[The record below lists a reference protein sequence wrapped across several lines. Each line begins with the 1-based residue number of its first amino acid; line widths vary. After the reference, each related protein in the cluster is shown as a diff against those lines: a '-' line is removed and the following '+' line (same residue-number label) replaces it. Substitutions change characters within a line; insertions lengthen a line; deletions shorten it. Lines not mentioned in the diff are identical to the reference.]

1 MALLAGL
8 GKILFIDY
16 MEYPM
21 PELLLKLKQ
30 VPEDEHEEILALLD
44 EHNVEYYET
53 TAGFWGIGLQGL
65 WLRDT
70 QRLAEVKTL
79 LNEYQLARQVR
90 VREEYQKTCE
100 EGRQRTLWSTFS
112 QQPLMFVLYLLLVVG
127 LITIT
132 VSPFLALV

>member
-1 MALLAGL
+1 MVLLAGL
-8 GKILFIDY
+8 GKIPFIDY
-16 MEYPM
+16 MEDHM

-30 VPEDEHEEILALLD
+30 VPDDEHEEILALLD
-44 EHNVEYYET
+44 EHSVEYYET

-70 QRLAEVKTL
+70 KRLTEVKTL
-79 LNEYQLARQVR
+79 LHEYQQARQVR
-90 VREEYQKTCE
+90 VREEYQKSCE

-127 LITIT
+127 LIAIT

>member
-1 MALLAGL
+1 MAGL
-8 GKILFIDY
+8 GRIPFNDHA
-16 MEYPM
+16 EYKM

-30 VPEDEHEEILALLD
+30 VPEDEHEEILALLE
-44 EHNVEYYET
+44 EHNVDYYET

-70 QRLAEVKTL
+70 QRLAEVKNL
-79 LNEYQLARQVR
+79 LHEYQLARQVR
-90 VREEYQKTCE
+90 VREEYQKACE

-127 LITIT
+127 LIAIT
-132 VSPFLALV
+132 VSPFLALT